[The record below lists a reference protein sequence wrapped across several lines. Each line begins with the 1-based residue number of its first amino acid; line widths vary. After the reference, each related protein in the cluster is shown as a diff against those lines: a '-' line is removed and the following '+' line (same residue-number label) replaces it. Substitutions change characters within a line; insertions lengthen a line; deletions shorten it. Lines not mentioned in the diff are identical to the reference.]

1 MRQWLILFDSHRTQQ
16 GVEYTHS
23 LADNIHI
30 LAALVNKRTASKQ
43 NSIFQDSM
51 FFWYVSFEWNTS
63 SPRHDDNAWFKFI
76 LESVPLKC
84 LFPLKGKHPFGRLVH
99 RRRHRRKPWIRVL
112 MWVFSPEK
120 LTAFSTFFHP
130 VCPEDLNCT
139 NSSTVVGI
147 EMGSNRQSSFCVTY
161 VSSSVKHCSS
171 LRLAACNQL
180 SVTPTTSCCHDDLNC
195 DIGTA
200 LSLKHVGLFQGMP
213 LSGHALFLLDD
224 NKPEQQAH
232 HRASSF
238 VRSTVQNV
246 EPSWSWN
253 LSSKNPFG

>member
-1 MRQWLILFDSHRTQQ
+1 MFVPIERKTSVWSIGSSSSPSQKTLNSCFD
-16 GVEYTHS
+16 
-23 LADNIHI
+23 
-30 LAALVNKRTASKQ
+30 
-43 NSIFQDSM
+43 
-51 FFWYVSFEWNTS
+51 VSFFT
-63 SPRHDDNAWFKFI
+63 
-76 LESVPLKC
+76 
-84 LFPLKGKHPFGRLVH
+84 GKVNSFL
-99 RRRHRRKPWIRVL
+99 
-112 MWVFSPEK
+112 S
-120 LTAFSTFFHP
+120 FFHP

-139 NSSTVVGI
+139 NSSSVVGI

-238 VRSTVQNV
+238 ARTVQNASQV
-246 EPSWSWN
+246 DREISVQRTLLAKSFDF
-253 LSSKNPFG
+253 LAGKAKRVSR